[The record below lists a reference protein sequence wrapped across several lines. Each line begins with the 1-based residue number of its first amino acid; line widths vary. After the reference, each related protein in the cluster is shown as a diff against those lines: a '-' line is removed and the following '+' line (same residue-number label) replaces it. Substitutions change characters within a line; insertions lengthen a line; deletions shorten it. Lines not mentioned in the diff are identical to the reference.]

1 MTLGSM
7 IFYAVL
13 AATIVGGA
21 LGGIAIWRGTT
32 MFTDVSSRQYRRLVT
47 ECEATHQMVISELGE
62 VRDRL
67 TAIEKLLRS
76 VDE

>member
-7 IFYAVL
+7 ILIAVV
-13 AATIVGGA
+13 AALVVGGV

-32 MFTDVSSRQYRRLVT
+32 MFTDVSGSQYRRLVA

-62 VRDRL
+62 VRERL